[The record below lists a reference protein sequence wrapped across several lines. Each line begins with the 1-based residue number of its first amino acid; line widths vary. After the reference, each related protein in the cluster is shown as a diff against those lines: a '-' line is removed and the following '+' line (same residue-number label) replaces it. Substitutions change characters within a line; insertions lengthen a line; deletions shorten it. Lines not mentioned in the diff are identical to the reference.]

1 MLKKERWLRIK
12 NYHFENLVSPNIWQ
26 QLSELF
32 DGHDASVKAF
42 ASKIARK
49 HKWHNRFALGA
60 IGEYKKF
67 VYLGIISDFQ
77 VTPSKVIDTVWH
89 EHVLFSKAYREFCE
103 EVIQYPF
110 DHHPEL
116 MPNEAMTGIFYAQ
129 YLDTIELYKKEFGI
143 DPPEQVWAIPKFETD
158 PSLPLLYKSQKK
170 KEYAGTGD
178 SIFIY
183 DSIPLV
189 TYFDTEMQIQ
199 ESVDFPEFNA
209 GDFGGGGAGD
219 SWGSDGSDASSSDSS
234 GSDSNGSDSS
244 CSSCSSG
251 CGGGG
256 D

>member
-1 MLKKERWLRIK
+1 MHKKERWLRIK
-12 NYHFENLVSPNIWQ
+12 NYHFENLVASNIWHKI
-26 QLSELF
+26 SELF
-32 DGHDASVKAF
+32 DGHDASTKAF

-49 HKWHNRFALGA
+49 HKWHNRFALAA

-77 VTPSKVIDTVWH
+77 VTPSKVIDQVWH

-116 MPNEAMTGIFYAQ
+116 MPNDAMTGIFYAQ

-158 PSLPLLYKSQKK
+158 PSLLHRYQSQKK
-170 KEYAGTGD
+170 KEYAGSSD
-178 SIFIY
+178 SIYLY

-189 TYFDTEMQIQ
+189 TYFNSELQIQ
-199 ESVDFPEFNA
+199 GSADFPEFND

-219 SWGSDGSDASSSDSS
+219 SWGSDGSDAGSSS
-234 GSDSNGSDSS
+234 GSDSSG
-244 CSSCSSG
+244 SSCSSG
-251 CGGGG
+251 CSGGG